1 MERKIMI
8 RKSRSSLYT
17 AAAAAVIF
25 TILAVLF
32 LVFKQD
38 TGGAGSFAFWL
49 FLFAGLAGWYMLID
63 YMRSFMKVS
72 DEGIHT
78 SNILGKE
85 VFIPIRSVRAIGTNR
100 SFFFVYGEQNRIL
113 ASFEAD
119 ITAYEE
125 ACEIFKDHGIA
136 IEDRNFRRK
145 AK

>member
-17 AAAAAVIF
+17 TAAAAVIF
-25 TILAVLF
+25 TVLAVLF
-32 LVFKQD
+32 LVFRQD

-49 FLFAGLAGWYMLID
+49 FVSAALAGWYMLMD
-63 YMRSFMKVS
+63 YMRSFLEVS

-78 SNILGKE
+78 NNILGKE
-85 VFIPIRSVRAIGTNR
+85 VFIPIRSVRAVGTNR

-119 ITAYEE
+119 LTAYEE
-125 ACEIFKDHGIA
+125 ACNIFKDHGIA